1 MRRRSPSMAQL
12 SLGLE
17 RAPAPLPAT
26 EVPEGAVQVLADL
39 LMEALGIGS
48 DTSRREDGDDA
59 QDQR

>member
-1 MRRRSPSMAQL
+1 MAQL